1 MSILYGKICKIYPKT
16 ENFQKIPKNDCKIKK
31 IFDIT
36 FTNED
41 RTIKIKEAGAI
52 AEASLKINK
61 IFEVAQQA
69 ADEYLKSIKKTNKNI
84 ENVRNR
90 KIYRYKAKNV
100 SKKYRKIN
108 SSKNSKELVLV
119 NNGIM
124 KITPKFFIRVLI
136 LFGNKAIY
144 SVREVQ
150 IGDIKAVTN
159 GQYNS
164 NTGIWESYD
173 AYTQYRAYTTKQ
185 KETTDSDGNVTQVSI
200 DLVNTIHLVKI
211 NINKISP
218 LGVPIDGVKFKLQKV
233 DDLGNIDLSFESKE
247 LVTSLEGKLS
257 FVDLEYNTKIEQM
270 KLLCRQC

>member
-1 MSILYGKICKIYPKT
+1 MNGDGNIDENDIVQKQITLNKDNNWTNIWKNLPLYV
-16 ENFQKIPKNDCKIKK
+16 D
-31 IFDIT
+31 
-36 FTNED
+36 
-41 RTIKIKEAGAI
+41 
-52 AEASLKINK
+52 
-61 IFEVAQQA
+61 
-69 ADEYLKSIKKTNKNI
+69 
-84 ENVRNR
+84 
-90 KIYRYKAKNV
+90 
-100 SKKYRKIN
+100 
-108 SSKNSKELVLV
+108 
-119 NNGIM
+119 
-124 KITPKFFIRVLI
+124 
-136 LFGNKAIY
+136 GNKAIY

-233 DDLGNIDLSFESKE
+233 DDLGNIDLLFESKE

-257 FVDLEYNTKIEQM
+257 FVDLEYNTKYVITEIEGNKGYYLDSTPIYVIINKGEQGEEDTLTLYTDNTFEQEAQEGDYEYVSLNEAKDTLNIINISHTPM
-270 KLLCRQC
+270 PKAGGCGVYNFYILGIFLMGCSTIIIYLRKNKIKKGK